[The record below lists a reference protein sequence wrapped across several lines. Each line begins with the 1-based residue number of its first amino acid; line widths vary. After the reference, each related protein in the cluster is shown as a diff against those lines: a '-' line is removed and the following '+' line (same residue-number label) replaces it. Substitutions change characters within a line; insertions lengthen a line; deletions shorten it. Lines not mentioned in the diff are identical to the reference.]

1 MSFRHYRA
9 AAGGAAL
16 IAAVALAACG
26 TGASPGTPASST
38 PASSTPGASATA
50 AATPAAFN
58 TADITFATSTLGLEE
73 QAAALAGTVTGH
85 TATPE
90 LQQFAAGLRAQA
102 GDAQRLRD
110 MMGDWRQPAPG
121 PYSPGASLP
130 AGMMGAGMMNAAG
143 WAQITR
149 EYGQSFNSGWLDAMI
164 SGYSAEVALCQREL
178 GSGAS
183 PQALALAR
191 TMLAQRQS
199 GLAQLQQWR
208 QDGPRTGMM
217 G

>member
-1 MSFRHYRA
+1 MSSRHYRA
-9 AAGGAAL
+9 AAAGAAL
-16 IAAVALAACG
+16 IAAVTLAACG

-38 PASSTPGASATA
+38 PGASAAA

-73 QAAALAGTVTGH
+73 QAAALAGTVAGH

-110 MMGDWRQPAPG
+110 MMGDWRQPTPG

-149 EYGQSFNSGWLDAMI
+149 EYGQSFNSGWLNAMI
-164 SGYSAEVALCQREL
+164 SGYSAEVALCQQEL

-199 GLAQLQQWR
+199 GLAQLQQWQ
-208 QDGPRTGMM
+208 QDGPQMGMM